1 MSIVVECPGC
11 RRRLEAK
18 DEWAGRRIRC
28 PTCGQTVAIPSP
40 AYRVQPPAMT
50 GGSML
55 DLLEDAAAAAPV
67 VPALERP
74 IAPGVA
80 PEKRRKKR
88 GSNSTQ
94 YLILGAAAG
103 CLLTCGGLG
112 VAFLI
117 PAVQGFRAAAARHA
131 AERHAAQQ
139 PPPIPDV
146 PTLPPGPGMEPAAPS
161 GPVWAPD
168 PQLVGQLTVNA
179 VFDRYRLRLPADF
192 ALTHADSRRNL
203 QDGAV
208 QGWVWMSTPRQNAR
222 RRVINVTLIEYY
234 RPPKGVAS
242 ELEKEIADDV
252 DALRTGAGFEVHLF
266 GVHEK
271 GQIAGKLFLRSRF
284 MCQDGNELLYC
295 TALAAFDGK
304 RVLRIMTTSP
314 EDTETLEYRL
324 LDAATMT
331 FAQQ

>member
-1 MSIVVECPGC
+1 MVESAGC
-11 RRRLEAK
+11 RRHLVAK
-18 DEWAGRRIRC
+18 DERAGRRIRC
-28 PTCGQTVAIPSP
+28 PTCGQTVAIPGSV
-40 AYRVQPPAMT
+40 YRVQPPAMA
-50 GGSML
+50 GDGMMG
-55 DLLEDAAAAAPV
+55 LLEAAAAAAPAA
-67 VPALERP
+67 PAFERP

-94 YLILGAAAG
+94 YMILGAAAG

-117 PAVQGFRAAAARHA
+117 PAVRGFRAAAARHA

-139 PPPIPDV
+139 PSAIPGI
-146 PTLPPGPGMEPAAPS
+146 PALPPGPGMEPAVAS

-168 PQLVGQLTVNA
+168 PQLLDKLTVNA

-192 ALTHADSRRNL
+192 ALTHADSKRNL

-208 QGWVWMSTPRQNAR
+208 QSWVWMSTPQQNAR
-222 RRVINVTLIEYY
+222 RRVINVMLIDYY
-234 RPPKGVAS
+234 RPPKGVIS
-242 ELEKEIADDV
+242 ELEKEIANDV
-252 DALRTGAGFEVHLF
+252 GALRTGAGIEVRLF
-266 GVHEK
+266 DPQEK
-271 GQIAGKLFLRSRF
+271 GQIAGKLFLRSH
-284 MCQDGNELLYC
+284 MLCQDGNELLYC

-331 FAQQ
+331 FSQQ